1 MASSILRILPACA
14 VSCVLACGGAVAS
27 NSGLDAGASVDG
39 SDSPPGHP
47 PPPDFDG
54 SFPPPPPFDG
64 GRFDGGRFD
73 GGPNPPD
80 AGLQKHAKVQ
90 VINAATTA
98 IGAAR
103 YCPGVGIASDGSDT
117 SVAPVPALP
126 HDDAH
131 PMPGTTWPG
140 IPIGTAATLPDLTDL
155 STKAI
160 TGFVVVAD
168 RIKGDV
174 KSNVAER
181 TCDQLIGPRGAGG
194 DLVLGTDY
202 FRLPTIPAGTFTR
215 GASFAVAFYDC
226 NAGASFPLAC
236 TSVGPL
242 AGSVFHLDTSVA
254 NSPADGL
261 SVIHLSTPLWTATS
275 NGVELTHENCAV
287 PTPVTTLT
295 TNAKFASQPSMSTL
309 INVFVGNPC
318 ETVRFVVRRADTT
331 VSFTSNPQSVARV
344 AALSNGVAFVP
355 SANYTLV
362 VLGDPGA
369 PEASLVSGASNPS
382 YDGRGVHVIALA
394 NDPALPPL

>member
-1 MASSILRILPACA
+1 MTSTIFRILPACA
-14 VSCVLACGGAVAS
+14 LSCVLACGGVVAS
-27 NSGLDAGASVDG
+27 NSGLDASASVDS
-39 SDSPPGHP
+39 SDTPPGHP
-47 PPPDFDG
+47 PPPEFDG
-54 SFPPPPPFDG
+54 SFPPPPPFDA
-64 GRFDGGRFD
+64 GRFDSGRFD

-80 AGLQKHAKVQ
+80 AGPQKHAKVQ

-117 SVAPVPALP
+117 SLPPLPPLP

-140 IPIGTAATLPDLTDL
+140 IPIGASATLPDLTDL

-160 TGFVVVAD
+160 TGFVIVAD

-174 KSNVAER
+174 KSNVNER
-181 TCDQLIGPRGAGG
+181 TCDQLLGARGAGG

-242 AGSVFHLDTSVA
+242 AGSVFHLDTTVA
-254 NSPADGL
+254 SPLSDGL
-261 SVIHLSTPLWTATS
+261 SVIPLSTPLWSATS
-275 NGVELTHENCAV
+275 NGVELTHDDCGV
-287 PTPVTTLT
+287 PTTLAL
-295 TNAKFASQPSMSTL
+295 NARFASQPFVSTL
-309 INVFVGNPC
+309 IHVNVANTC
-318 ETVRFVVRRADTT
+318 ETVRFVVRRADTS
-331 VSFTSNPQSVARV
+331 VSFTSNPQPLARV
-344 AALSNGVAFVP
+344 ASLSNGVTLVP

-362 VLGDPGA
+362 VLGGPGA
-369 PEASLVSGASNPS
+369 PEANLANGTANPS